1 METVQLCPPEILAA
15 LARTR
20 AAIAAAGPVADGISA
35 QGSEAAEVIGALTEN
50 AELANALLIRPL
62 IGREGLTPEKLS
74 RIVAPGPTE
83 IALDLARLGELGLPR
98 DWSPAQGLDA
108 RQAETVRKM
117 LLAVVRDPRLVLARL
132 AEQLVR
138 LRHARDLPAA
148 ERERLAIEARVVF
161 APLANRLGVW
171 QLKWELED
179 LAFRHLEPDE
189 YRLIAAALN

>member
-1 METVQLCPPEILAA
+1 VETVQLCPPEILAS

-20 AAIAAAGPVADGISA
+20 AAIVAVSPAAEESSA
-35 QGSEAAEVIGALTEN
+35 YGNEAAEVIGALTEN

-62 IGREGLTPEKLS
+62 IGRDGLSAEQLA

-83 IALDLARLGELGLPR
+83 IALDLLRLGELGLPR
-98 DWSPAQGLDA
+98 DWSPSHGLDA

-138 LRHARDLPAA
+138 LRHARELSAA
-148 ERERLAIEARVVF
+148 
-161 APLANRLGVW
+161 
-171 QLKWELED
+171 
-179 LAFRHLEPDE
+179 
-189 YRLIAAALN
+189 